1 MTSSQTPDNGRT
13 ERLAVVGPGAIG
25 ATFAAVAERAGL
37 GAVPLYGRTPAGQIT
52 VLPDDGEPMR
62 LAGEVRT
69 DPEAARGPVD
79 WLLLAVK
86 AHQTTAAGHW
96 LARLAGPDTVVVV
109 LQNGVEHR
117 QRVAPY
123 VGAAT
128 VLPSVVWCPA
138 EGLDRQTVRL
148 RGTPELTV
156 PDEPSGHRLAE
167 LLVPG
172 GAQVH
177 VRADFDAEMWRKLA
191 MNALAGLMVLSG
203 RRSGMFRRADVRG
216 LARALAEECRAV
228 AAAEGVRLE
237 ESIGVEMAD
246 RLATMP
252 PDMGSSILYDREAG
266 RALEWDARNG
276 VLCRLGAA
284 HGVPTPIS
292 DVLVPLLAAASDDP
306 H

>member
-1 MTSSQTPDNGRT
+1 MTSSRTSAAGRP

-37 GAVPLYGRTPAGQIT
+37 GAVPLYGRTPVGQIT

-69 DPEAARGPVD
+69 EPEAAAGPVD

-86 AHQTTAAGHW
+86 AHQTAAAGHW

-138 EGLDRQTVRL
+138 EGLDRHTVRL

-156 PDEPSGHRLAE
+156 PDEPAGHRLAE
-167 LLVPG
+167 LLLPG

-191 MNALAGLMVLSG
+191 MNALAGLMALTG

-237 ESIGVEMAD
+237 ESLGVEMAD

-252 PDMGSSILYDREAG
+252 PDMGSSILYDRAAG